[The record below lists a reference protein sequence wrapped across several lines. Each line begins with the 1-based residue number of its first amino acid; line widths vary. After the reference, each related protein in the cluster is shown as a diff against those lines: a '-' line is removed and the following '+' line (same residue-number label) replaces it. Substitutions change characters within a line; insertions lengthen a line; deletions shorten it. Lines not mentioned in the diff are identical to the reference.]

1 MAKAKS
7 VARTAMAPVNRRSVC
22 ESVPMGDEAAWA
34 EDDVTALTLLMTF
47 RRGDWVV
54 SAADVG
60 VEEFVAVT
68 VWVLLGVVEMVEA
81 VCPVTVIVK

>member
-1 MAKAKS
+1 
-7 VARTAMAPVNRRSVC
+7 MAPINRRSVC

-34 EDDVTALTLLMTF
+34 EDDVTAVSLTLLMTF
-47 RRGDWVV
+47 RRDDWVV